1 MQDKVDQSVGHQWKS
16 LSIQWLEGKG
26 GGGGVEGSWDQAD
39 NLVDLKI
46 RV

>member
-26 GGGGVEGSWDQAD
+26 GGGGGGGVMGPSRQLGGS
-39 NLVDLKI
+39 
-46 RV
+46 